1 MSWKIKRK
9 DKAIRN
15 ALIRVKNKPDN
26 ISLCLLKKRM
36 HEANEYLLKLKTKQ
50 KSGWFKWVKNI
61 QKVLNIQN
69 MFLMNME
76 IKNLQLMNAWKF

>member
-50 KSGWFKWVKNI
+50 KSGWFK
-61 QKVLNIQN
+61 
-69 MFLMNME
+69 
-76 IKNLQLMNAWKF
+76 